1 MTTTLKLWVMPNAG
15 FESQR
20 LIDRELTFFS
30 EKNPKIKVEC
40 DILSWSQ
47 AWPRIIQAVKDKT
60 GPDVIQVGTTWI
72 GTLGYLGAIQNL
84 DTRKINRA
92 GFISTFYDIC
102 CCFGHLWALPWFCE
116 GRVLYYR
123 SDLLEKAG
131 LSRTDLDTWDRF
143 RLACAEVSRLRVGGK
158 AVTPFSFSC
167 QKEQALT
174 QDIAAWIWANGGSF
188 LSKDGKHAAV
198 THFESVQ
205 GIKYFLDLIAQK
217 FIGRQSLDQST
228 GEVAENFFLNDSSAF
243 LVTSSWPLQ
252 VYLNASSKNYVGK
265 KNAAHFGVVPIP
277 AGPAGRFNFAGGS
290 ALAVTSFSAE
300 HEKAWKLVEFLTG
313 RQSMARYCASI
324 DMLPARSDLPVVLNA
339 PDQICKVF
347 SDSINHN
354 GRGFPTHPLWGSIE
368 QVVLNGFVQ
377 TLSEYR
383 HNGFNQSG
391 FFRNLEEMNLE
402 IENILSVFGE

>member
-15 FESQR
+15 FESQK
-20 LIDRELTFFS
+20 LIDRELKFFS
-30 EKNPKIKVEC
+30 EKNPRINVHC

-47 AWPRIIQAVKDKT
+47 AWPRIIQAVKDKS

-84 DTRKINRA
+84 DTRKINRSA
-92 GFISTFYDIC
+92 FISTFYDFC
-102 CCFGHLWALPWFCE
+102 SCFDHLWALPWFCE
-116 GRVLYYR
+116 GRVLFYR
-123 SDLLEKAG
+123 TDLLEKAG
-131 LSRTDLDTWDRF
+131 LSRADLENWYRF
-143 RLACAEVSRLRVGGK
+143 RLACSALSRMRVSGK
-158 AVTPFSFSC
+158 AVTPFGFSC

-174 QDIAAWIWANGGSF
+174 QDIAAWIWSNGGSF
-188 LSKDGKHAAV
+188 LSKDGKHAAI

-217 FIGRQSLDQST
+217 YIGRQALDQST
-228 GEVAENFFLNDSSAF
+228 GEVVGNFFLNDGAAF
-243 LVTSSWPLQ
+243 LITSSWPLQ
-252 VYLNASSKNYVGK
+252 VYLNPSSKNYVGK
-265 KNAAHFGVVPIP
+265 KNAERFGVAPIP

-290 ALAVTSFSAE
+290 ALSVTSFSAE
-300 HEKAWKLVEFLTG
+300 PEKAWKLVEFLTG
-313 RQSMARYCASI
+313 RQSMARYCASV

-339 PDQICKVF
+339 PEQVCNVF
-347 SDSINHN
+347 FDSINRN

-368 QVVLNGFVQ
+368 QVVLNGLVQ

-383 HNGFNQSG
+383 QNGCNQNG
-391 FFRNLEEMNLE
+391 FFRNLEEINHE